1 MRKLDPDSD
10 SHTVTAYI
18 AGIRASLS
26 QVFISKKSY
35 HPISNAIA
43 PGKKL
48 EYPPFRT
55 LLTKFALVLHGGGGM
70 CKPCRAF
77 MVKYI
82 SRTFARMDNYVE
94 AYAYYPTT
102 EQETK

>member
-1 MRKLDPDSD
+1 MSKLDPYFD

-18 AGIRASLS
+18 AGIRASLN

-55 LLTKFALVLHGGGGM
+55 LLTKFALVLHGGWNAGQ
-70 CKPCRAF
+70 PHQNRAIF
-77 MVKYI
+77 GLWMYKI
-82 SRTFARMDNYVE
+82 IFLR
-94 AYAYYPTT
+94 
-102 EQETK
+102 

>member
-1 MRKLDPDSD
+1 MSKLDPYSD

-55 LLTKFALVLHGGGGM
+55 LLTKFALVLHGGWN
-70 CKPCRAF
+70 
-77 MVKYI
+77 V
-82 SRTFARMDNYVE
+82 
-94 AYAYYPTT
+94 
-102 EQETK
+102 